1 VSLPPRCTPATR
13 FVRNAGFAR
22 TAVLLASA
30 AVCLIAAAVHANDTA
45 PHAVDESSYTKEAVI
60 AVDQHWLEAEVSGDV
75 AWIDRMLLPEYRSV
89 SADGTAHP
97 KSAILASARKNG
109 QSDEMRRKVEA
120 WQKAH
125 PSKKSVVLRDNVAIL
140 SFYDPALGPQNGVN
154 SSDIFLY
161 IDGSWHALYSQHSAP
176 RTKE

>member
-1 VSLPPRCTPATR
+1 MPFASRQAL
-13 FVRNAGFAR
+13 NAGFVR

-30 AVCLIAAAVHANDTA
+30 AVCLIAAAVHASDTA
-45 PHAVDESSYTKEAVI
+45 PRSNVDETRNSKEAVI

-75 AWIDRMLLPEYRSV
+75 AWLDRMLLPEYRSV
-89 SADGTAHP
+89 GADGTAHP

-109 QSDEMRRKVEA
+109 QSDDMRRKVEA

-140 SFYDPALGPQNGVN
+140 SFYDPALGPQNGVK

-161 IDGSWHALYSQHSAP
+161 VDGSWHALYSQHSAP
-176 RTKE
+176 RTK

>member
-1 VSLPPRCTPATR
+1 MTFFSRRA
-13 FVRNAGFAR
+13 RNAGFAR
-22 TAVLLASA
+22 TAALLVSA
-30 AVCLIAAAVHANDTA
+30 AMCLIAAAVHANDTA
-45 PHAVDESSYTKEAVI
+45 PRSTADETRYSKDAVI

-75 AWIDRMLLPEYRSV
+75 AWLDGMLLPEYRSV

-97 KSAILASARKNG
+97 KSAILASARKNLH
-109 QSDEMRRKVEA
+109 SDDMRRKVEA

-140 SFYDPALGPQNGVN
+140 SFYDPALGPQKGVK

-161 IDGSWHALYSQHSAP
+161 VDGSWHALYSQHSAP
-176 RTKE
+176 RKE